1 MAEAGQFD
9 HGQAEGIT
17 HVVDRADMHYLFYCG
32 SPGAQKTPN
41 NEYAVGLAR
50 VRRHRFVSQ
59 MAGDEGGYLLTRLVR
74 VTHPNLRVNL
84 TLPTTVGARTDF
96 QAELLAPDERGVA
109 HPVPGYTF
117 DDCVTT
123 AIDGLDVPVRWRDQA
138 DLAPLLNK
146 PIMIRFF
153 LRNAGLYTF
162 QFTPT

>member
-1 MAEAGQFD
+1 
-9 HGQAEGIT
+9 
-17 HVVDRADMHYLFYCG
+17 MHYLFYCG

-74 VTHPNLRVNL
+74 VTHPHLRVNL

-117 DDCVTT
+117 DDCVTP
-123 AIDGLDVPVRWRDQA
+123 AIDGLDVPVRWRNHG
-138 DLAPLLNK
+138 DLGPLLNK
-146 PIMIRFF
+146 PVMIRFY